1 MESSIIITSNEFKKK
16 ILRENSKNHVFY
28 NIKFYTFETIKKMLF
43 FDYDN
48 NAIAFIMQNYH
59 VNIAIAKMYLENL
72 YFLKDIDH
80 EKVQFL
86 LDLKEKLDDQNLL
99 IYHPS
104 FKDSIKGKK
113 IIVYGYSNLSKEQKL
128 ILKELNADIS
138 YESDL
143 YKSYV
148 PMIYEASNM
157 DQEVEYVCQEIAKLL
172 DREIPL
178 SHIKIIASNEY
189 DSVLTRYLS
198 FYRIPFNHR
207 STHSFYS
214 TLLARDFLKSY
225 DEYSL
230 EENILRLSEQY
241 TNVSELVRIINLSV
255 EVQDKALRKEFIIED
270 LRNTKLKETVYLEG
284 LELCSLSDSF
294 RDDDYV
300 FLLGFNVSDY
310 PKIKRD
316 LDYLSDEV
324 KDLLGLTTST
334 EANNDQKTTIL
345 NEIRA
350 IKHLVITYKL
360 NGPNGAS
367 YPSMLIKELESV
379 VLPISIDEAISYS
392 KSLSELKYAI
402 ALDNLYKYNM
412 ISDNLALYQNNLD
425 IPYFFFFYQFNGI
438 PISMLLAH
446 LNNELTLSYTNME
459 MYREC
464 AFRYYVSK
472 ILHLDIFEETFMTI
486 IGSIMH
492 HILELG
498 LTKVIDIPVE
508 IMKFVKDKDYHL
520 NAKEYFYLEMLS
532 EELKKSLSVIKSQMK
547 HSKLNH
553 YLFENNFFVYKDKG
567 DMKVTFKG
575 TIDKVMYNTFHDK
588 EVIAVVDYKTGSTLI
603 TLKDLAYGL
612 HLQLPIYLYLLKK
625 SDRFHDASIAG
636 FYIQKVL
643 FNKGNIE
650 FKKTSKEILENNM
663 RLQGFTN
670 SNEAFMELL
679 DDNYQD
685 GKILLNLK
693 FKKDGSLSANSKVL
707 SDMEMD
713 DVIDQVDGIIDETID
728 MILNGEFKINPKV
741 LNKKNIACT
750 YCKFRDLCFKKKQDE
765 VELGGEEVEVDER
778 TVSSN

>member
-86 LDLKEKLDDQNLL
+86 LNLKEKLDDQNLL

-225 DEYSL
+225 DEFSL

-255 EVQDKALRKEFIIED
+255 EVQDKVLRKEFIIED

-324 KDLLGLTTST
+324 KDLLGLTTSA
-334 EANNDQKTTIL
+334 EVNNDQKTTIL

-412 ISDNLALYQNNLD
+412 ISDNLAIYQNNLD
-425 IPYFFFFYQFNGI
+425 IPYFSYDNQFKGI
-438 PISMLLAH
+438 PESMLLAH

-464 AFRYYVSK
+464 AFHYYVSK
-472 ILHLDIFEETFMTI
+472 ILHLDIFEKTFMTI

>member
-1 MESSIIITSNEFKKK
+1 MEASIIITTNEFKKK
-16 ILRENSKNHVFY
+16 ILRENSKNHVFD
-28 NIKFYTFETIKKMLF
+28 NLKFYTFDALKKRLF

-48 NAIAFIMQNYH
+48 NTIAFIMQNYH

-80 EKVQFL
+80 EKVRFL
-86 LDLKEKLDDQNLL
+86 LDLKQKLDEKNLL
-99 IYHPS
+99 IYHSS
-104 FKDSIKGKK
+104 FKNYLKEKK
-113 IIVYGYSNLSKEQKL
+113 IIVYGYSLLTKEQEL
-128 ILKELNADIS
+128 ILKELDTNIS

-143 YKSYV
+143 HKSYV
-148 PMIYEASNM
+148 PKIYEASNM
-157 DQEVEYVCQEIAKLL
+157 DQEVEFVCFEIAKLL
-172 DREIPL
+172 EKKIPL

-189 DSVLTRYLS
+189 NSVLTRYLS
-198 FYRIPFNHR
+198 FYHIPFNKR
-207 STHSFYS
+207 SNHSFYS
-214 TLLARDFLKSY
+214 TMLAKDFLKSY
-225 DEYSL
+225 EEYSI
-230 EENILRLSEQY
+230 EENVLSLSEQY
-241 TNVSELVRIINLSV
+241 KNVSELVRIINLSV
-255 EVQDKALRKEFIIED
+255 EIENKALRKEFIIED
-270 LRNTKLKETVYLEG
+270 LQKTKLKETIYLEG

-294 RDDDYV
+294 SDDDYV

-316 LDYLSDEV
+316 IDYLSDEV
-324 KDLLGLTTST
+324 KDALGLTTST
-334 EANNDQKTTIL
+334 KVNNNQKTTIL

-350 IKHLVITYKL
+350 IKHLIITYKL
-360 NGPNGAS
+360 NGPNGSS
-367 YPSMLIKELESV
+367 YPSMLIKELDTE
-379 VLPISIDEAISYS
+379 VLPISIDKTISYS
-392 KSLSELKYAI
+392 KSLCELKYAI

-412 ISDNLALYQNNLD
+412 INDNLALYQNNLD
-425 IPYFFFFYQFNGI
+425 IPYYTYNNQFKGI
-438 PISMLLAH
+438 SKTTLLAH

-464 AFRYYVSK
+464 AFRYYISK

-498 LTKVIDIPVE
+498 LTKDIDIPVE
-508 IMKFVKDKDYHL
+508 MMKFVKNQNYHL

-532 EELKKSLSVIKSQMK
+532 EELKKSLNVIKDQMK

-553 YLFENNFFVYKDKG
+553 YLFENNFFVYKDKK
-567 DMKVTFKG
+567 DLKVTFKG
-575 TIDKVMYNTFHDK
+575 TIDKVMYNTFHNK

-625 SDRFHDASIAG
+625 SNRFYNASIAG

-650 FKKTSKEILENNM
+650 FKKTSQEILEANM

-685 GKILLNLK
+685 GKIILNLK
-693 FKKDGSLSANSKVL
+693 FKKDGNLSANSKVL
-707 SDMEMD
+707 SDEEMD
-713 DVIDQVDGIIDETID
+713 EVIEQVDGIIDETIN
-728 MILNGEFKINPKV
+728 MILNGEFKINPKI

-750 YCKFRDLCFKKKQDE
+750 YCKFKDLCFKKKEDE
-765 VELGGEEVEVDER
+765 VELGGENIEVDER
-778 TVSSN
+778 AITSY

>member
-1 MESSIIITSNEFKKK
+1 MEPSIIITTNEFKKN

-28 NIKFYTFETIKKMLF
+28 NIKFYTFENLKKMLF

-48 NAIAFIMQNYH
+48 NTIAFIMKKYH

-86 LDLKEKLDDQNLL
+86 IDLKAQLDNHNLL

-104 FKDSIKGKK
+104 FKDSIKGKR

-128 ILKELNADIS
+128 ILKEIDADIF
-138 YESDL
+138 YENDL
-143 YKSYV
+143 HKSYV
-148 PMIYEASNM
+148 PMVYEATNI
-157 DQEVEYVCQEIAKLL
+157 DQEVEFVCQEIAKLL

-198 FYRIPFNHR
+198 FYHIPFNNR
-207 STHSFYS
+207 STHSFYN
-214 TLLARDFLKSY
+214 TLLARDFLNHY
-225 DEYSL
+225 EEYSID
-230 EENILRLSEQY
+230 ENVLRLSEKY
-241 TNVSELVRIINLSV
+241 ANVSELVRIINLSV
-255 EVQDKALRKEFIIED
+255 EVLDKALRKEFIIND
-270 LRNTKLKETVYLEG
+270 LQNTKLKETVYLEG

-294 RDDDYV
+294 YDDDYV

-316 LDYLSDEV
+316 IDYLSDEV
-324 KDLLGLTTST
+324 KDALGLTTST
-334 EANNDQKTTIL
+334 EVNNDQKTTIL
-345 NEIRA
+345 NEIRST
-350 IKHLVITYKL
+350 KHLVITYKL
-360 NGPNGAS
+360 NGPNGSA
-367 YPSMLIKELESV
+367 YPSMLISELDSR
-379 VLPISIDEAISYS
+379 VLPISIDEDISYA
-392 KSLSELKYAI
+392 KSLSEIKYAI

-412 ISDNLALYQNNLD
+412 ISDNLALYQHNLD
-425 IPYFFFFYQFNGI
+425 IPYFTYDNQFKGI
-438 PISMLLAH
+438 PASMLLAH

-464 AFRYYVSK
+464 AFHYYVSK

-498 LTKVIDIPVE
+498 LTKEIDIPVE
-508 IMKFVKDKDYHL
+508 IMKFVKNQDYHL
-520 NAKEYFYLEMLS
+520 NAKEYFYLEMIS
-532 EELKKSLSVIKSQMK
+532 EELKKSLNVIKNQMR

-625 SDRFHDASIAG
+625 SDRFCTASIAG
-636 FYIQKVL
+636 FYVQKVL

-670 SNEAFMELL
+670 SNEVFMELI
-679 DDNYQD
+679 DDNYQE

-707 SDMEMD
+707 SDTEMD
-713 DVIDQVDGIIDETID
+713 EVITKVDGVIDETID

-750 YCKFRDLCFKKKQDE
+750 YCKFSDLCFKKKQDE
-765 VELGGEEVEVDER
+765 VELGGEEVEVDEG
-778 TVSSN
+778 TVISN